1 MIVLVYL
8 CSSSPKIARQLDAHE
23 YSASDKR
30 NDNEN
35 ECKDKLQCAIEPWD
49 VTGVGLVQDN
59 EAQCTTSEEERGGQS
74 FHYVL
79 PVDPVLHKCHRPRM
93 SLLICSGSDGRRL
106 HYHVVYYAS
115 SDKKVREEDES
126 KYVFVHEM
134 VKRVKTKWSAAK
146 ILRLLHG
153 KDTHVSDLCFQL
165 EKLVKFLSVLNF
177 IAGQRLVVAQ

>member
-1 MIVLVYL
+1 MLHEIYVKANTFPEHHHHTD
-8 CSSSPKIARQLDAHE
+8 SRQLDAHE

-93 SLLICSGSDGRRL
+93 SLFICSGSDGRRL

-126 KYVFVHEM
+126 KYD
-134 VKRVKTKWSAAK
+134 
-146 ILRLLHG
+146 HG
-153 KDTHVSDLCFQL
+153 RRQGDEGWTLQFEIWNL
-165 EKLVKFLSVLNF
+165 
-177 IAGQRLVVAQ
+177 